1 MTTIKIEDLIDP
13 NLKKHIFIS
22 ITNFPY
28 NMFRNNVEW
37 LEVLMDE
44 IEKYNT
50 YVRNMNVQISKKQ
63 TGNYD
68 RDYDEKYNKKTNTK
82 D

>member
-1 MTTIKIEDLIDP
+1 MK
-13 NLKKHIFIS
+13 LKD
-22 ITNFPY
+22 N
-28 NMFRNNVEW
+28 
-37 LEVLMDE
+37 
-44 IEKYNT
+44 NT
-50 YVRNMNVQISKKQ
+50 YVRNMNAQISKKQ

>member
-1 MTTIKIEDLIDP
+1 MATIKIEGLIDP

-44 IEKYNT
+44 IE
-50 YVRNMNVQISKKQ
+50 SKWELKWS
-63 TGNYD
+63 
-68 RDYDEKYNKKTNTK
+68 
-82 D
+82 